1 MVLAADIGGT
11 HCRLALFQGRTLTR
25 RWQVPTS
32 GPRFQDALP
41 HDLGA
46 VDAACIAVAGPVQDG
61 RSALTNS
68 AWIFDQDDL
77 SQTLGCPARLANDFE
92 AAARGLPLVP
102 PALLDQ
108 LGGDAPD
115 PTGLRVA
122 VGPGTGLGQALL
134 LPQPHGWKVQPTE
147 GGHMD
152 LAPNTPEQAA
162 LWAWLHARH
171 GHVSLERVLSGPGL
185 LALHAFFR
193 DQGLAGDAPSA
204 PREVTTGDDPASQAA
219 VRCFVALLGAH
230 LGNLALAVWPS
241 GGLYLCGGISPR
253 LPLVEL
259 GLLDAMHAK
268 GRFRDL
274 VARVPVMLVRDP
286 DLGLRGAAAL
296 AQELDGAPRPGA
308 R

>member
-11 HCRLALFQGRTLTR
+11 NCRLALFEGPRLTR

-32 GPRFQDALP
+32 GPRFRDALP
-41 HDLGA
+41 ADLGA

-61 RSALTNS
+61 QSSLTNS
-68 AWIFDQDDL
+68 AWVFDQADL
-77 SQTLGCPARLANDFE
+77 SETLGCPARLANDFE

-102 PALLDQ
+102 PALLEQ

-134 LPQPHGWKVQPTE
+134 LPQPGGWRVQPTE

-152 LAPNTPEQAA
+152 LAPNSVEQAA
-162 LWAWLHARH
+162 LWSWLHAQH
-171 GHVSLERVLSGPGL
+171 DHVSLERVLSGPGL
-185 LALHAFFR
+185 ITLHAFFR
-193 DQGLAGDAPSA
+193 SQGLDGPPPAAPEDVS
-204 PREVTTGDDPASQAA
+204 TGHDPASRAA
-219 VRCFVALLGAH
+219 VRCFVEFLGAH
-230 LGNLALAVWPS
+230 LGNLALGVWPS

-253 LPLVEL
+253 LPLLEL
-259 GLLDAMHAK
+259 GLLDALHAK

-274 VARVPVMLVRDP
+274 VARVPVLLVRDP

-296 AQELDGAPRPGA
+296 AQELDPAPSTGA